1 MNRPRPLIPESFAQP
16 QSLPPPD
23 LATLTRS
30 LQQSRQTVL
39 PKRLVEPGPDAQ
51 QLQLILEAA
60 ASAPDHGQ
68 LLPWRFV
75 LVQASARAALG
86 EAFAQALR
94 ERDPEAT
101 VEQQAQAR
109 EKALR
114 APLLLLAVV
123 DGTRGDAHIPMTE
136 RLLSAGCAIQ
146 NMLLMATALG
156 FGSALTSGQAMDASA
171 LRNLF
176 KLGDGERALCFVNIG
191 TAQSRKPP
199 RQRPSV
205 NDYLSTL
212 E

>member
-1 MNRPRPLIPESFAQP
+1 MNRSRPLVPESFAQP
-16 QSLPPPD
+16 QSLPSPD
-23 LATLTRS
+23 LAVLTRS

-68 LLPWRFV
+68 VLPWRFV
-75 LVQASARAALG
+75 LVQTTARAALG

-101 VEQQAQAR
+101 AEQQAQAR

-123 DGTRGDAHIPMTE
+123 DGARGDTHIPLTE
-136 RLLSAGCAIQ
+136 RLVSAGCAIQ